1 MAGTMQ
7 ARVKWV
13 EAMRFVGRADSGH
26 DVRLESVARAGHAS
40 PSPIELV
47 LIGIA
52 GCTAIDVVSILGKMR
67 EPLAGLEVATAA
79 SRAADNPKRFTAI
92 EFVYT
97 LRGKGL
103 SREKAERAVA
113 LSHGT
118 YCSALASLRED
129 CTISSRIEIVED

>member
-7 ARVKWV
+7 AQVEWV
-13 EAMRFVGRADSGH
+13 EGMRFVGNAGSGH
-26 DVRLESVARAGHAS
+26 RVSFESIACDGHLS
-40 PSPIELV
+40 PSPMELF

-67 EPLAGLEVATAA
+67 EPLAGLEVATVA
-79 SRAADNPKRFTAI
+79 SRATENPKRFTAI

-97 LRGKGL
+97 LRGKKL
-103 SREKAERAVA
+103 SREKAERAVE
-113 LSHGT
+113 LSHRT

-129 CTISSRIEIVED
+129 CAISSRIEIVGD